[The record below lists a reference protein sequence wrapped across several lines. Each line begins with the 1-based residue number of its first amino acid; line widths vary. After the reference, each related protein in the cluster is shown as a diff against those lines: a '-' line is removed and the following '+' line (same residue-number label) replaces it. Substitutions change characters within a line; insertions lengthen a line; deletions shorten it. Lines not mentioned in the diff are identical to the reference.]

1 MKIDSKGFITVKEI
15 NGIPLVVSPIP
26 TNTVEYKSVKTTNKK
41 YIVIHNAGS
50 KADDTTLNKYM
61 SQDDYKI
68 WHFTVDKDS
77 ITQGHSIYLSGY
89 HTGDGENGAG
99 NLYGIGIEIAD
110 KGDDSECEA
119 SARNAF
125 KLIKF
130 LQDESP
136 FGPLTLKP
144 HQFFSPNKKYC
155 PKWILDNWGWQGF
168 LDRYSLFRKE
178 NADEVIPHWAEK
190 HYQSLNKKGIVIHE
204 RRFDDKI
211 TRGEVM
217 ALLDKMYKG

>member
-1 MKIDSKGFITVKEI
+1 MKVDSSGFLNVKDI
-15 NGIPLVVSPIP
+15 YGVPFVVAPIP
-26 TNTVEYKSVKTTNKK
+26 TITKEYKSVKTTNKK

-61 SQDDYKI
+61 GQDDYKI

-89 HTGDGENGAG
+89 HAGDGADGVG

-110 KGDDSECEA
+110 KGDDAECEL
-119 SARNAF
+119 SVRNAF

-144 HQFFSPNKKYC
+144 HQFFSPNKKHC
-155 PKWILDNWGWQGF
+155 PKWILDNWGWEGF
-168 LDRYSLFRKE
+168 LERYSLFRKDH
-178 NADEVIPHWAEK
+178 AAEVNPHWAEQ
-190 HYQSLNKKGIVIHE
+190 HFQSLNKKGIVIHE

-217 ALLDKMYKG
+217 SLLDKMYRG